1 MAEYVAN
8 EDVQTN
14 LVTSVLETNDD
25 NTNNNWRDRSRHDF
39 TPPLNY
45 PIYSN
50 VYLILYIYL

>member
-25 NTNNNWRDRSRHDF
+25 
-39 TPPLNY
+39 TPTITGVIDQDMTSHPL
-45 PIYSN
+45 
-50 VYLILYIYL
+50 LTILSTAMST